1 MKTKIINI
9 ASDISRLSREEIGE
23 LTSQL
28 FTEHNISATMYHF
41 GVSSSTSH
49 LPYETGSPEYN
60 VVMTR
65 CGDRKLM
72 VVKTIKELLGIGL
85 REAKHL
91 ADEVPI
97 PIKENC
103 SYSESEE
110 LRIALE
116 AAGARIVI
124 QEV

>member
-9 ASDISRLSREEIGE
+9 ADDISRLSDSE
-23 LTSQL
+23 LSDLATVL
-28 FTEHNISATMYHF
+28 MIKHDISATMYHF
-41 GVSSSTSH
+41 GVSNSTSH
-49 LPYETGSPEYN
+49 LPYKTGSPEYN

-65 CGDRKLM
+65 CGDRKLQ
-72 VVKTIKELLGIGL
+72 VVKTIKELLGMGL

-97 PIKENC
+97 TLKANC

>member
-9 ASDISRLSREEIGE
+9 ANDISRLSDSE
-23 LTSQL
+23 LSELATVL
-28 FTEHNISATMYHF
+28 MTEHDISATMYHF
-41 GVSSSTSH
+41 SVSSSTSH
-49 LPYETGSPEYN
+49 LPYKTGNPEYN

-65 CGDRKLM
+65 CGDRKLV

-97 PIKENC
+97 AIKENC
-103 SYSESEE
+103 GYSESEE

-116 AAGARIVI
+116 AAGAII
-124 QEV
+124 EIK